1 MIRKIFSNTWKQI
14 TRAGWTAWA
23 SVSVMSLA
31 FLVAIIF
38 GGLAYISNLYISFI
52 ESKSNILVFFEEGMD
67 RAIVD
72 DLQAEWINNPKIKS
86 ITYTSEDDAYQIY
99 SDYTA
104 VVQKEIY
111 AVLKTKEN
119 KTLPSSLD
127 IQIYSLEDL
136 QALKSELEIDIE
148 EANATLVKTVPTDE
162 NLDPASAPK
171 TQYLYSQDP
180 TQKPIV
186 LKVDDESLDQLRQVL
201 YFLRLV
207 GIIVLAILFVGI
219 FFFAFMTVEFRLQ
232 SQMEEIGVMQL
243 VGGSLFFIRSPYVLE
258 GGFYGLMGA
267 LISSLMVGGFLLI
280 VFVFNSTST
289 VAVFLYEILNK
300 LSWPYVTNLGWVA
313 IVLGICSIGFLLG
326 SVSSFLSIRR
336 YIR

>member
-1 MIRKIFSNTWKQI
+1 MIGKIISNTFKQI
-14 TRAGWTAWA
+14 SRAGWTAWA
-23 SVSVMSLA
+23 SVSVMTLA

-67 RAIVD
+67 REVVNQLHD
-72 DLQAEWINNPKIKS
+72 KWVNNPRIKE
-86 ITYTSEDDAYQIY
+86 ITYTSEEDAYQIY

-119 KTLPSSLD
+119 KKLPSSLD

-136 QALKSELEIDIE
+136 EALKSELETDIE
-148 EANATLVKTVPTDE
+148 AANATLVKPSE
-162 NLDPASAPK
+162 NSSDSPVSGPVE
-171 TQYLYSQDP
+171 YLYSQDP

-207 GIIVLAILFVGI
+207 GIIVLAILFIGI

-267 LISSLMVGGFLLI
+267 LLSSLMVGGFLMI

-300 LSWPYVTNLGWVA
+300 LSWPYVTNLGWVGIIAA
-313 IVLGICSIGFLLG
+313 ICFVGFLLG